1 MCATIPHPHPCCQ
14 FRLRLVCQD
23 RVPVSARQV
32 ERARLQGR
40 QQVQYLGLYIYIDV
54 CRYLSISIFLYIY
67 ISARCQAQNNQKY
80 CKSVQG
86 DCRHIQGACPPEQC
100 VYQEKLNKYLK
111 VDIYN

>member
-1 MCATIPHPHPCCQ
+1 MS
-14 FRLRLVCQD
+14 VD
-23 RVPVSARQV
+23 
-32 ERARLQGR
+32 
-40 QQVQYLGLYIYIDV
+40 IYP
-54 CRYLSISIFLYIY
+54 YLYIY

-111 VDIYN
+111 VDIYNQLGCSIRSSFDIVLPPVPRVRVS